1 MSATRR
7 ARGTRR
13 GKSGS
18 FPPFRGTSP
27 RPDGMN
33 GWRPT
38 MGKVIAMPARR
49 SKAAA
54 RTKSATRKKTAARKK
69 TVAVRRP
76 AGRKKTAAR
85 KAAVRKK
92 AAARRKPA
100 TKKATTRKKA
110 AARRK
115 PAAKKAT
122 TRKKAAARRK
132 PAAKKATTRKKTA
145 ARRKPAAKK
154 VTTRKKAATRKAT
167 AKKATPRVS
176 SRVASQPEMTPA
188 RRAATTYDSNE
199 MQSRASRPT
208 MPAEPGDFILID
220 SPQVGSPP
228 REGEVLEVIQ
238 GKVSVSYRVQ
248 WSDGHQTLIEPR
260 GGTARIVRAS
270 ERA

>member
-1 MSATRR
+1 MSATPR

-13 GKSGS
+13 GSPDP

-27 RPDGMN
+27 RSDGMN
-33 GWRPT
+33 AVVAT

-100 TKKATTRKKA
+100 TKKATG
-110 AARRK
+110 
-115 PAAKKAT
+115 
-122 TRKKAAARRK
+122 
-132 PAAKKATTRKKTA
+132 RKKTA

-154 VTTRKKAATRKAT
+154 ATTRKKAATRKAT

-188 RRAATTYDSNE
+188 RRAATPSGRTA
-199 MQSRASRPT
+199 MPVSRASRPT

-248 WSDGHQTLIEPR
+248 WSDGHQTLIAPK

>member
-33 GWRPT
+33 GCRPT

-110 AARRK
+110 AAQ
-115 PAAKKAT
+115 
-122 TRKKAAARRK
+122 
-132 PAAKKATTRKKTA
+132 
-145 ARRKPAAKK
+145 RKPAAKK

-176 SRVASQPEMTPA
+176 SRVASQPEMTAA
-188 RRAATTYDSNE
+188 RRAATPSGRTE
-199 MQSRASRPT
+199 MPSRAYRPT

>member
-33 GWRPT
+33 GCRPT

-100 TKKATTRKKA
+100 
-110 AARRK
+110 
-115 PAAKKAT
+115 AKKA
-122 TRKKAAARRK
+122 
-132 PAAKKATTRKKTA
+132 
-145 ARRKPAAKK
+145 
-154 VTTRKKAATRKAT
+154 TTRKKAATRKAT

-176 SRVASQPEMTPA
+176 SRVASQPEMTAA
-188 RRAATTYDSNE
+188 RRAATPSGRTE
-199 MQSRASRPT
+199 MPSRASRPT

-238 GKVSVSYRVQ
+238 CKVSVSYRVQ

>member
-33 GWRPT
+33 GCRPT

-54 RTKSATRKKTAARKK
+54 RTKSATRKKATA
-69 TVAVRRP
+69 
-76 AGRKKTAAR
+76 
-85 KAAVRKK
+85 
-92 AAARRKPA
+92 
-100 TKKATTRKKA
+100 
-110 AARRK
+110 
-115 PAAKKAT
+115 
-122 TRKKAAARRK
+122 
-132 PAAKKATTRKKTA
+132 RKKTA

-188 RRAATTYDSNE
+188 RRAATPSGRTE
-199 MQSRASRPT
+199 MPSRASRPT

>member
-33 GWRPT
+33 GCRPT

-122 TRKKAAARRK
+122 TRKK
-132 PAAKKATTRKKTA
+132 TA

-167 AKKATPRVS
+167 AKKATRRVS

-188 RRAATTYDSNE
+188 RRAATPSGRTE
-199 MQSRASRPT
+199 MPSRASRPT